1 MAASMA
7 ARSAAEGASHKF
19 EEAARRHAAA
29 VAEKRAVAKG
39 LSHLPRSGAAAAP
52 AAAPADASSSS

>member
-39 LSHLPRSGAAAAP
+39 LSHLPRSGAAP
-52 AAAPADASSSS
+52 APADASSSS